1 MPTQRTI
8 YSNCNPELLRI
19 FEQARHPAKVLC
31 VALDYAKAQH
41 MALFCN
47 GVGDLLKS
55 AFAVD
60 NTTAGAERLLQE
72 MGACVRRKKIDWKH
86 VFCGGEDQ
94 PAFAENFLRRLRQ
107 ERLLVVRVNA
117 WEAKQQREN
126 FQASSDALDL
136 LGIARCCLNRRAQSV
151 QDWPAPYTNLR
162 LATRDRDKVV
172 RLRTLI
178 SNRIHSQVDRLF
190 PGFLQA
196 PHSGLEAFSRASL
209 DLMEERF
216 SPEQLSRRPRQAL
229 AQWLGR
235 RGVQD
240 PPAVAQKL
248 KQLAKETLH
257 PAPEQTLMLQQ
268 IVTQLVK
275 LYRDLDASIGMF
287 DRQTAYWL
295 ARTPGAVLTSIGGI
309 GVTLAAGWTAELGPP
324 NQWRAV
330 RRLCSYAGVV
340 SRTKQTG
347 GPSKEPVAGTVQKRC
362 NKRFK
367 NVVLQAVEKVKEF
380 GPEELRQS
388 VQELDARGAHTNFAM
403 AKRLVRLCKCL
414 AVTGTLYR
422 PKLLLDPQTSPATLA
437 AHYQATWEKLLSKW
451 RDKADLNDVFRPE
464 LPLGQ
469 WRNMARELYALEL
482 RLPRQRSAAGS
493 SAPTP

>member
-8 YSNCNPELLRI
+8 YSNCNPQLLRI
-19 FEQARHPAKVLC
+19 FEQAGHPAKVLC

-55 AFAVD
+55 VFAVD
-60 NTTAGAERLLQE
+60 NTAAGADQLIKEVR
-72 MGACVRRKKIDWKH
+72 ACAHRKKIDLQH

-107 ERLLVVRVNA
+107 EGLLLVRVNA
-117 WEAKQQREN
+117 WEAKKQRDN
-126 FQASSDALDL
+126 FQASNDALDL
-136 LGIARCCLNRRAQSV
+136 LGIARCCLNRRAESV
-151 QDWPAPYTNLR
+151 RDWPAPYTNLR
-162 LATRDRDKVV
+162 LATRDRDKIV

-190 PGFLQA
+190 PGFLQS
-196 PHSGLEAFSRASL
+196 PKSGLEAFSHASL
-209 DLMEERF
+209 DLMEEHF
-216 SPEQLSRRPRQAL
+216 SPEQMSRRSRSGL

-235 RGVQD
+235 RGVQE
-240 PPAVAQKL
+240 PQEVAQKL
-248 KQLAKETLH
+248 KQLGKETLR
-257 PAPEQTLMLQQ
+257 PAREQTLMLQQ
-268 IVTQLVK
+268 IVSQLVK
-275 LYRDLDASIGMF
+275 LYRHLDASIAMF

-295 ARTPGAVLTSIGGI
+295 ARTPGALLTSIGGI

-340 SRTKQTG
+340 PRTKQTG
-347 GPSKEPVAGTVQKRC
+347 GPSKEPVVGTVQKRC

-380 GPEELRQS
+380 GPEELRREL
-388 VQELDARGAHTNFAM
+388 QELDARGAHTSFAM
-403 AKRLVRLCKCL
+403 AKRLLRLCKCL
-414 AVTGTLYR
+414 AVTGTIYR
-422 PKLLLDPQTSPATLA
+422 PKALLDPQTAAATLV
-437 AHYQATWEKLLSKW
+437 AHYQDTWDKLLSKW
-451 RDKADLNDVFRPE
+451 RDKADLHDVFAPQ

-482 RLPRQRSAAGS
+482 RLPRQRSATGA